1 MVGMLGAP
9 WGGWGGWGGW
19 GLMVHP
25 SSPWRPPP
33 LCVTPKFP
41 NMFQTVQFQTN
52 FYLIWVP
59 APSAACTTMFGLLI
73 LPLLVVVSETVFTL
87 VLLLVVLLLTY
98 HTTINSLH
106 VTNGID

>member
-1 MVGMLGAP
+1 MGRMGINGTPILPMA
-9 WGGWGGWGGW
+9 
-19 GLMVHP
+19 
-25 SSPWRPPP
+25 PPP
-33 LCVTPKFP
+33 IVCHSKISQHVSDSSVSDKLLFD
-41 NMFQTVQFQTN
+41 
-52 FYLIWVP
+52 LGP
-59 APSAACTTMFGLLI
+59 AASAACTTLFGLLI